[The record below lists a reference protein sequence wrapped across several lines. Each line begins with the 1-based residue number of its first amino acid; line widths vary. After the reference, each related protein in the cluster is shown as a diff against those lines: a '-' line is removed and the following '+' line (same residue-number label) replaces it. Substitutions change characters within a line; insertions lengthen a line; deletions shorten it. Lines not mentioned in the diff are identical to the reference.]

1 MLLEARLLDE
11 RREAKAEG
19 IAEGKAEGE
28 AIGLTKGKAEEKTAI
43 AKLMLAKGCYSPQ
56 EITELTGLSLEKL
69 EKLNNEILAAKQA

>member
-11 RREAKAEG
+11 RREAK
-19 IAEGKAEGE
+19 AEGKAEGE